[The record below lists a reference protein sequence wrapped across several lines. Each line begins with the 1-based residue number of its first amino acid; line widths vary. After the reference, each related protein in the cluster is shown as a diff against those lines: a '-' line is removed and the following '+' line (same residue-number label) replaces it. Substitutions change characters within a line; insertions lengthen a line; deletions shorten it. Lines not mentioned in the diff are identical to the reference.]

1 MKSTGTIMLGIWC
14 AVTSFLSPVWLTMTF
29 LNITGLIYQYDGFM
43 DEGTAGIIGVAELVL
58 WIVIGLLPDIWFVK
72 RMKPQGW
79 HRVCYAL
86 GGMAALALLCVALCG
101 WDMVSFLC
109 G

>member
-14 AVTSFLSPVWLTMTF
+14 AVTSFLS
-29 LNITGLIYQYDGFM
+29 GFM

-58 WIVIGLLPDIWFVK
+58 WIVIGLLPDIWFIK
-72 RMKPQGW
+72 RMKTQGW
-79 HRVCYAL
+79 HHVCYAL
-86 GGMAALALLCVALCG
+86 GGMAAWALLCVALCG